1 MYTYTDLELVSSQ
14 ICAKVASI
22 DAPKMSKDVKNYVAA
37 NTLSYYILINTWLLL
52 IKEMAG
58 HAWSF
63 VAEMITRIGL
73 IGTIATCQKEA
84 QAVVKGEATAEVTEL
99 IKAHLAFEGSF
110 FDDSNVT
117 HDPVAA
123 LLFLLR
129 YPKRFSPNNNDIIK
143 EETLQDF
150 IATEN
155 RTKQLSL
162 KGYSPFVLRNV
173 KDVILRMYDWD
184 ALCDSIEQIE
194 PTDALFSNGVG
205 QDSGSS
211 LGSKL
216 LAIAKGNHG
225 KDYFMRP
232 FGVTMIPI
240 PTDSRESIHYSE
252 VIAVPKSYK
261 ASRIIAPEDTYRQ
274 AIAKRV
280 EYIFREFD
288 QKAKH
293 RAQPEIWLE
302 DQGINQHLAEL
313 GSCDGSL
320 ATLDA
325 SHASDMISK
334 VLFRSLFPNRFV
346 SLIEPLLD
354 THVKVKG
361 KLRLMHM
368 LSTSGHSLTF
378 RLETIVYKAI
388 AQAAAEYTAIFVSSQ
403 QPFAWAYG
411 DDVIINSDA
420 APLAVEW
427 YQALGLMINT
437 EKSFWSKDH
446 LYRESC
452 GKEYYRGIDLSTV
465 AFPRFPIIGSLTPK
479 VSLSEKTVNDE
490 YRGKID
496 SSLTM
501 LISLEKKLFPYSRDA
516 AYLVLEVLK
525 AADKRLTTS
534 LPGTN
539 STDPWGYI
547 DTGKPVSLHAYEIVQ
562 CKLCT
567 SWCSTLDRYNTL
579 KEKAIRASLGDYT
592 VEERST
598 RIFQCDLPYDQA
610 DREYLE
616 RLANLDKYHSCPVVR
631 YVEPEGAKDEELRKQ
646 VYDLYRYQNFLQH
659 GPKYDSELDRLLKV
673 SSKPMTYSEFYG
685 RKKLVMA
692 YTR

>member
-1 MYTYTDLELVSSQ
+1 MYTYTDLELVSSK
-14 ICAKVASI
+14 ICARVASI

-63 VAEMITRIGL
+63 VAEMISEKGL
-73 IGTIATCQKEA
+73 IETIATCQKEA
-84 QAVVKGEATAEVTEL
+84 QAVVKGEATAEMTEL
-99 IKAHLAFEGSF
+99 IKAHLVFEGSF
-110 FDDSNVT
+110 FDESNVT

-162 KGYSPFVLRNV
+162 RGYSPFVLRNV
-173 KDVILRMYDWD
+173 KDVILKMYDWD
-184 ALCDSIEQIE
+184 AICDSIENIE

-232 FGVTMIPI
+232 FGAVMIPI
-240 PTDSRESIHYSE
+240 PIDERESIHYSE
-252 VIAVPKSYK
+252 VLAVPKSYK

-288 QKAKH
+288 QKAK
-293 RAQPEIWLE
+293 RRTQPEIWLE

-313 GSCDGSL
+313 GSQDGSL

-334 VLFRSLFPNRFV
+334 VLFRSLFPGRFI

-354 THVKVKG
+354 TYVKVNG

-388 AQAAAEYTAIFVSSQ
+388 AQAAAEYTAIFNKAQ

-427 YQALGLMINT
+427 YQALGLMINAD
-437 EKSFWSKDH
+437 KSFWSKDH

-452 GKEYYRGIDLSTV
+452 GKEYYKGIDLSTV
-465 AFPRFPIIGSLTPK
+465 AFPRFPIVGSLTPEIR
-479 VSLSEKTVNDE
+479 LSDKTINDE

-525 AADKRLTTS
+525 AADRKLTTS
-534 LPGTN
+534 LPGTD

-547 DTGKPVSLHAYEIVQ
+547 DTGKPVSLHAYEIVNCTL
-562 CKLCT
+562 CKC
-567 SWCSTLDRYNTL
+567 WGDTLDNYSV
-579 KEKAIRASLGDYT
+579 KD
-592 VEERST
+592 RSR
-598 RIFQCDLPYDQA
+598 RIFPCDLPYDQA

-631 YVEPEGAKDEELRKQ
+631 YVEPEGAKDEELRRQ
-646 VYDLYRYQNFLQH
+646 VYEVYRYQNFLQH
-659 GPKYDSELDRLLKV
+659 GPKYDSELDRLLGV
-673 SSKPMTYSEFYG
+673 SSRPMTYSEFYG
-685 RKKLVMA
+685 KKEIGYDLH
-692 YTR
+692 